1 MVYTKKPPHFIASAH
16 SLHAQLQEESLA
28 QPTMLLAFCA
38 EGFALYSANYNLLW
52 MFCQIV
58 RPNKTLIGHGQ

>member
-1 MVYTKKPPHFIASAH
+1 MASILDIAAVISEHTGMDERIAWLQGKGMVHI
-16 SLHAQLQEESLA
+16 
-28 QPTMLLAFCA
+28 
-38 EGFALYSANYNLLW
+38 YSANYNLLW